1 MGDQALS
8 LWVGVKRGNR
18 LCHCRL
24 GGQVLSLQGGGAGV
38 VTAGWG
44 KMGGQALSL

>member
-1 MGDQALS
+1 MGWSKEGERALS
-8 LWVGVKRGNR
+8 LQVRRTGFVTAGW
-18 LCHCRL
+18 
-24 GGQVLSLQGGGAGV
+24 GGGGGAGV